1 MVELVDTLDSDSS
14 VRKDMEVQ
22 VLSSALKKTSY
33 TSWSFFYYRYYMGT
47 SENFFAYKFAYH
59 KPFFRGSLMNK
70 LFILLFLS
78 LFWGCAE
85 EPFKEC
91 TSISIEDMRD
101 IPAESENARACYTLF
116 GDLTY
121 KYDQNLCQRE
131 PCFFFYDLD
140 SKENRLDSFI
150 FLSDSLKSGVFPNWK
165 DTSEHE
171 ITRITGYYYPNRIP
185 STTPL
190 TIESQEAFFVTD
202 IE

>member
-22 VLSSALKKTSY
+22 VLSSALKRTSN
-33 TSWSFFYYRYYMGT
+33 TSWSFFSIVIIMSR
-47 SENFFAYKFAYH
+47 
-59 KPFFRGSLMNK
+59 
-70 LFILLFLS
+70 LLIFLS
-78 LFWGCAE
+78 LSLFLGCAE
-85 EPFKEC
+85 EPFEEC

-101 IPAESENARACYTLF
+101 IPAENENARACYTLF

-131 PCFFFYDLD
+131 PCFFLYELD
-140 SKENRLDSFI
+140 SKENRLDTFI
-150 FLSDSLKSGVFPNWK
+150 FLSDSLTPGVFPNWK
-165 DTSEHE
+165 DTSKHE